1 MEETNMKKITAL
13 ILSLVMA
20 LSLSVMAF
28 AATDPAVYAVVGGE
42 IKTDA
47 AHTLNNVVSHKAIT
61 LSDGSGYLAYY
72 TAGKAGEETYLLPC
86 ANKSDATHALYQ
98 NGSFDTWLVAVDGT
112 KADDAQLGDR
122 ETIAA
127 AAYDVVAKV
136 QKATTAKPNCTTAQ
150 YKEDGYID
158 VDGNFFSG
166 LAYDKYE
173 PENEN
178 HVILSVNGTLV
189 AAKDVTGDTDYVI
202 AASHVFAQGVKNDK
216 TGYDVATCLICKE
229 EFACTND
236 EAVATKNGY
245 KVSSTFSY
253 SSDDASAVYEANK
266 FNGDY
271 DFAWGQK
278 YASDYKYCWALKAT
292 TDKPADGNGT
302 TVPSAKTF
310 DAGIAV
316 YAALALTSVTGTAI
330 VIGKKKEF

>member
-1 MEETNMKKITAL
+1 MKKIVAL
-13 ILSLVMA
+13 ILSM
-20 LSLSVMAF
+20 VMAF
-28 AATDPAVYAVVGGE
+28 SLCAVSFAAIAPVVYTVENGE

-61 LSDGSGYLAYY
+61 LNDGSGYLAYY
-72 TAGKAGEETYLLPC
+72 TAGKSGEETYLLPC

-112 KADDAQLGDR
+112 KADDDQLGDR

-136 QKATTAKPNCTTAQ
+136 QKATTAKPDCTTAQ

-158 VDGNFFSG
+158 VEGNFFAG
-166 LAYDKYE
+166 LSYDKYE

-189 AAKDVTGDTDYVI
+189 AAKNVTGDTDYVI
-202 AASHVFAQGVKNDK
+202 AASHVFAKGVKNDK
-216 TGYDVATCLICKE
+216 TGYDVTTCLICKE

-278 YASDYKYCWALKAT
+278 YASDYKYCWALKST
-292 TDKPADGNGT
+292 STDKPANGGST
-302 TVPSAKTF
+302 NVPSAKTF
-310 DAGIAV
+310 DAGVAV
-316 YAALALTSVTGTAI
+316 YAVLALTSAAGTAA